1 MIELLLWTFF
11 HYRFWWHLTTLEYD
25 CMTLEIWPW
34 PVNTKVALI
43 TAARS
48 KPVLGKE
55 KKSNQYLDF
64 MMIFWIH
71 LKIIFGCVFIIMW
84 LRRFSIFY
92 LFFSPCILL
101 SFFSC
106 EAQSQSIWSVAQKT
120 ILYIS
125 GKLSTSSINSPRR
138 EEIAMTTGRP
148 LRVGNYSPYKYV
160 FKNPY

>member
-1 MIELLLWTFF
+1 
-11 HYRFWWHLTTLEYD
+11 
-25 CMTLEIWPW
+25 MTLEIWPW

-92 LFFSPCILL
+92 VFFAMHFIILFFLWSPKSKYLICGSEDHFVYIWKTQHE
-101 SFFSC
+101 FYKFSSARRDRNDYW
-106 EAQSQSIWSVAQKT
+106 EAIK
-120 ILYIS
+120 
-125 GKLSTSSINSPRR
+125 GR
-138 EEIAMTTGRP
+138 ELFSLQI
-148 LRVGNYSPYKYV
+148 RV
-160 FKNPY
+160 